1 MSSSF
6 GTTFYDKGDSF
17 NALDLAALRLETVP
31 IRAADWID
39 RHMVDYAIRD
49 VLDPM
54 KGLATSRKLSQRFID
69 SFYIVRIAPLVCAFA
84 IDYVSGPF
92 GEPLNIF
99 LEFGTAPHDIFGNPY
114 LAWPIPGG
122 VHIGIHDVK
131 PVKHPG
137 FLGYNILSSLK
148 NWGFVDKWAENL
160 IKGATNYL
168 QENSFE

>member
-6 GTTFYDKGDSF
+6 GNTFHDTGDTF
-17 NALDLAALRLETVP
+17 NALDLASLRLETAP

-39 RHMVDYAIRD
+39 HNMVDYAIRD
-49 VLDPM
+49 ILDPM
-54 KGLATSRKLSQRFID
+54 KRLASSRKISQRFID
-69 SFYIVRIAPLVCAFA
+69 SMGIIKLGPLICAFV
-84 IDYVSGPF
+84 IDYIPGPL

-99 LEFGTAPHDIFGNPY
+99 LEFGTKPHDIFGNPY
-114 LAWPIPGG
+114 LAWPVPGG
-122 VHIGIHDVK
+122 VHIGIHDRK

-137 FLGYNILSSLK
+137 FIGYNLLTSLK